1 MTRGENSGG
10 AAVSPQVGHGDGG
23 GLLFQIVRGW
33 PEVSLR
39 RLGWIQCPASEG
51 SYNAAPFAPPMKTRT
66 LGRTGLKV
74 SEIGF
79 GAWAI
84 GGNAHGYSY
93 GPTDDTE
100 SVATVRHAID
110 LGVNS

>member
-1 MTRGENSGG
+1 
-10 AAVSPQVGHGDGG
+10 
-23 GLLFQIVRGW
+23 
-33 PEVSLR
+33 
-39 RLGWIQCPASEG
+39 
-51 SYNAAPFAPPMKTRT
+51 MKTRT

-84 GGNAHGYSY
+84 GGNAHGNSY

-100 SVATVRHAID
+100 SVAAVHRAIEM
-110 LGVNS
+110 GVNFFDTADVYGWATAKRSSGRPFEAVATTCTSRPRWAGISTTEASG